1 MWKQIQKNKRNSVI
15 LIFAMLF
22 LIMFIGAVVGA
33 AICAYFFENAHIN
46 VYLNFASY
54 GVFFA
59 VIVWL
64 IMLLIS
70 LTRGKQII
78 LSRSNAVKLPPE
90 SHKILENI
98 VEEMTIASGLP
109 KKPDIYVI
117 DSKSPNAF
125 ATGLSVNNSA
135 IAVTTELLTIL
146 DRDELQGVIAH
157 EISHI
162 VNRDTT
168 YMLFAS
174 IMIGSI
180 VFLGEAGLRVIVS
193 ASRSSSRRRRSS
205 SSSSGGNIILVVCLI
220 LMVLAPIFA
229 QLLYFSLSKRR
240 EYLAD
245 ACAAQYTRYPAAL
258 ASALKKLDSDT
269 HGSEGLNKVIA
280 TMCIF
285 NPYTKTKSILAKAMS
300 THPPIE
306 ERIKV
311 LLNMTNFDLSSYNKA
326 FRNITGRTT
335 TIITKE
341 ELEKAK
347 IPNVKKSDNPNVLKT
362 TEIGTCGGVGA
373 VGLVSEQKTQ
383 QKQEEYKQRKRNA
396 EDIVWKAN
404 EYIFKQCSC
413 GTKLKFPKEYEGQT
427 INCPHCK
434 KPIIVTKEK

>member
-1 MWKQIQKNKRNSVI
+1 MWKQIRENKRNSIV
-15 LIFAMLF
+15 LIFAMLLF
-22 LIMFIGAVVGA
+22 IMFIGAVVGTG
-33 AICAYFFENAHIN
+33 ICAYLLEDAEIN
-46 VYLNFASY
+46 VYLYFVSY

-64 IMLLIS
+64 IMLLTS

-78 LSRSNAVKLPPE
+78 LSRSNAVKLPPT

-117 DSKSPNAF
+117 DSKIPNAF
-125 ATGLSVNNSA
+125 ATGLSVENSA

-162 VNRDTT
+162 INRDTT

-180 VFLGEAGLRVIVS
+180 VFLAEAGLRIITGS
-193 ASRSSSRRRRSS
+193 SRSSGRR
-205 SSSSGGNIILVVCLI
+205 SGGNGGGNAVILVVCLI
-220 LMVLAPIFA
+220 LMILAPIFA
-229 QLLYFSLSKRR
+229 QLLYFSLSRRR

-258 ASALKKLDSDT
+258 ASALNKLTSDT
-269 HGSEGLNKVIA
+269 QGSGGFDKVTA
-280 TMCIF
+280 AMCIV
-285 NPYTKTKSILAKAMS
+285 NPLANTKSFFDNAMS

-306 ERIKV
+306 ERIKI
-311 LLNMTNFDLSSYNKA
+311 LLNMANFDLSSYNNA
-326 FRNITGRTT
+326 FRNITGRKT

-341 ELEKAK
+341 ELEKTK
-347 IPNVKKSDNPNVLKT
+347 FPNVKKSDNSNILKT
-362 TEIGTCGGVGA
+362 MTAGTYGGVGA
-373 VGLVSEQKTQ
+373 VGLVSEHKTQ
-383 QKQEEYKQRKRNA
+383 QLQEEYKQRKRNA
-396 EDIVWKAN
+396 EDVVWKAN

-434 KPIIVTKEK
+434 NPIIVTREK